1 MKINYKVLI
10 ACLII
15 VYAVAFI
22 GSLFTSPVTG
32 SQWYFENKPSI
43 TPPNFVFP
51 IVWNILFFMIALS
64 LYFVWIKSDKKQK
77 KKVALVFGANLF
89 LNILWSF
96 LFFTLQKPL
105 LAFFELILLLAS
117 IVLMISVIWKIEKKS
132 AYLLIPYLLWVCF
145 AGVLN
150 WLWAGI

>member
-1 MKINYKVLI
+1 MKINFKVIIL
-10 ACLII
+10 CLVI
-15 VYAVAFI
+15 VYSVAFV
-22 GSLFTSPVTG
+22 GSIFTSGNTG
-32 SQWYFENKPSI
+32 SQWYLENKPSI
-43 TPPNFVFP
+43 TPPNFIFP

-89 LNILWSF
+89 LNVLWSF

-105 LAFFELILLLAS
+105 FAFFELLLLLAT
-117 IVLMISVIWKIEKKS
+117 IVLMIYVTWKINRKAS
-132 AYLLIPYLLWVCF
+132 YLLVPYFLWVCF

-150 WLWAGI
+150 WLWI

>member
-1 MKINYKVLI
+1 MKINFKVLI

-22 GSLFTSPVTG
+22 GSLFTSPVTD
-32 SQWYFENKPSI
+32 SAWYLENKPDI

-64 LYFVWIKSDKKQK
+64 LYFVWIKANKKQK
-77 KKVALVFGANLF
+77 KKVSLVFGLNLI
-89 LNILWSF
+89 LNAFWSF
-96 LFFTLQKPL
+96 LFFSLQKPAWAFFDL
-105 LAFFELILLLAS
+105 LAILAT
-117 IVLMISVIWKIEKKS
+117 IIWMIYVVHPIEKK
-132 AYLLIPYLLWVCF
+132 AAWLLVPYLAWVSF

-150 WLWAGI
+150 WLWV